1 MMKKIAY
8 IVSLIV
14 VWAACVYAM
23 AFILV
28 LTGLFPNDGTYQGS
42 MGEACA
48 HMQIWIAAIGITMFA
63 RPLVRKAL
71 KMEERS
77 YNRTTPLFVT
87 IAGIILIGISVATNI
102 LHKKTTEILKQNKE
116 LEEQID

>member
-1 MMKKIAY
+1 MKKIAY
-8 IVSLIV
+8 FVSLIV
-14 VWAACVYAM
+14 VWAACVYVM

-48 HMQIWIAAIGITMFA
+48 HMQIWIAAIGVTLFA

-71 KMEERS
+71 KMEEKKYSRS
-77 YNRTTPLFVT
+77 IALSIT
-87 IAGIILIGISVATNI
+87 IAGIILIGVTVAANI
-102 LHKKTTEILKQNKE
+102 LHKNTVEILKQNKE
-116 LEEQID
+116 PQEKID